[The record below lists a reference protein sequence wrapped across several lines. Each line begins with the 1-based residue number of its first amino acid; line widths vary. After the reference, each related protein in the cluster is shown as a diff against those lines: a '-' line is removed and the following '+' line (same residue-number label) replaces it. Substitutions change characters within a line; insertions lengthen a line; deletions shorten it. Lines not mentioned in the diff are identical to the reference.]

1 MSYSPLK
8 FRLGRAVSTAELR
21 YCVRPG
27 KKADR
32 HATPLLVIHIRPE
45 LLARVKGDTL
55 SVVLEAGSGADAG
68 KARLTCCVQKNGLDR
83 SRNINGGGKGEH
95 GSSVHACWPWT
106 GEVAEHFPQ
115 TEAVT
120 ALTVVEVTSNAIVFE
135 LPGKPAGKK
144 AR

>member
-27 KKADR
+27 KKSDK

-68 KARLTCCVQKNGLDR
+68 KVRLTCCVQKSGLEGA
-83 SRNINGGGKGEH
+83 RNITSGGKSPNG
-95 GSSVHACWPWT
+95 SVHACWPWT
-106 GEVAEHFPQ
+106 GEVAEQFPQ

-144 AR
+144 GGK